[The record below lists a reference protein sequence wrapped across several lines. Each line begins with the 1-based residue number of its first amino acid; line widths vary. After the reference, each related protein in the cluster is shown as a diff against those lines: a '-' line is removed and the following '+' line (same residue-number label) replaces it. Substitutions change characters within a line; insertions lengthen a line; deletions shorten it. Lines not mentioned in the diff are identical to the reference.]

1 MRLLRHIFTAAALLA
16 VPCAASAKEAAPP
29 PAAPPRLVVA
39 ISVDQ
44 LSADIFAQYR
54 QFFTGGFARL
64 QQGAVFP
71 SAYQSHAA
79 TETCPGHATLLTGAR
94 PARNGIIA
102 NAWFDLSLTRADK
115 RVYCAEDT
123 RSPASTSTNPAVSAV
138 NLKVPTLGER
148 MKAADPGS
156 RNVAVSAKDR
166 AVMMMGGH
174 AIDAAYWWK
183 NGAFVSLEDRVQTR
197 SVQAANAAAAATI
210 RKGASGFTLPAW
222 CTARDRA
229 VQAGPVS
236 LGTGRFPLE
245 AGKADAF
252 RISPRMDAATAD
264 LAIALVDELQLGKRS
279 APDMLSVSFSANDYV
294 GHAYGSEGAEMCI
307 QLTELDRTL
316 GRFLAALDKRKV
328 DYMVVLTADHGGIDI
343 PERLDQQ
350 ALPSA
355 ARVDSLLEPGELGKA
370 ISGKTGI
377 TTEGRL
383 IYSDGPFGDYYIS
396 RNLSSVEK
404 ARVLDAVVQMLKAH
418 PQVAAVFTAQE
429 LAETPAPV
437 TGPQDWTLRERAR
450 ASFDPLRS
458 GDFYVML
465 DRAVVPIPTPAP
477 GYTSTHGSP
486 WDYDRRVP
494 LLFWRKG
501 LPGMEQPA
509 PVETVD
515 IAPTLTAILGLKV
528 PDGAFDGRCL
538 DIDGSA
544 ANTCGGQP

>member
-1 MRLLRHIFTAAALLA
+1 MRLLRQLVTAAALLA
-16 VPCAASAKEAAPP
+16 APCTASAKEAAPP

-94 PARNGIIA
+94 PARTGIIA
-102 NAWFDLSLTRADK
+102 NNWFDLSLTRADK

-123 RSPASTSTNPAVSAV
+123 RSPASTSRDPAVSAFH
-138 NLKVPTLGER
+138 LKVPTLGER
-148 MKAADPGS
+148 MKAADPAS

-166 AVMMMGGH
+166 AAIMMGGH

-183 NGAFVSLEDRVQTR
+183 NGAFVSLEDRLQTR
-197 SVQAANAAAAATI
+197 SVQAVNAAAAATI
-210 RKGASGFTLPAW
+210 RKGAKAFALPAL

-229 VQAGPVS
+229 VQAGS
-236 LGTGRFPLE
+236 ITMGRGRFALE
-245 AGKADAF
+245 AGKADGF
-252 RISPRMDAATAD
+252 RVSPRMDGATAD

-279 APDMLSVSFSANDYV
+279 ASDMLSVSFSASDYV

-307 QLTELDRTL
+307 QLFELDRTL
-316 GRFLAALDKRKV
+316 GRFLAALDKRRI
-328 DYMVVLTADHGGIDI
+328 DYMVVLSADHGGLDA

-355 ARVDSLLEPGELGKA
+355 ARVDPLLEPGALAKA
-370 ISGKTGI
+370 VSEKTGI
-377 TTEGRL
+377 TVQGPL
-383 IYSDGPFGDYYIS
+383 FYSDGPFGDYYIS
-396 RNLSSVEK
+396 RNLASAEK
-404 ARVLDAVVQMLKAH
+404 ARVLDAVVPMLKAH
-418 PQVAAVFTAQE
+418 SQVAAVLTAQE

-458 GDFYVML
+458 GDFVVLL
-465 DRAVVPIPTPAP
+465 DRAVVPIPTPVP
-477 GYTSTHGSP
+477 GYTATHGSP

-515 IAPTLTAILGLKV
+515 IAPTLTAILALKV